1 MILSYTTEGDPIY
14 EYLSCIN
21 GEYYFYSDS
30 SKDEYGG
37 GYYDGSYKDIRVVHE
52 KDSEGNEYSRFYLV
66 NNKKITEEKIKKI
79 IASEDGYNVE
89 KITEVYSLNYFFGK
103 K

>member
-1 MILSYTTEGDPIY
+1 MLEVYKLQ
-14 EYLSCIN
+14 YLSHV
-21 GEYYFYSDS
+21 
-30 SKDEYGG
+30 KD
-37 GYYDGSYKDIRVVHE
+37 
-52 KDSEGNEYSRFYLV
+52 LV
-66 NNKKITEEKIKKI
+66 NNKKLTEEKIKEI

>member
-1 MILSYTTEGDPIY
+1 MVY
-14 EYLSCIN
+14 
-21 GEYYFYSDS
+21 
-30 SKDEYGG
+30 
-37 GYYDGSYKDIRVVHE
+37 E

-66 NNKKITEEKIKKI
+66 NNKKITEEKIKEI